1 MHFEKIC
8 KQFTEFL
15 KCFFFRSQ
23 GAMLSS
29 VRPEY
34 LLEPHDYKLYVKIH
48 EKDNNLSDPLT
59 QLRSKGTM
67 SKAEIVNESE
77 SNEDESTT
85 MVDPSVRVAASSRDL
100 NEIIFESVSKRAW
113 TDVLLQIYKVLHP

>member
-1 MHFEKIC
+1 
-8 KQFTEFL
+8 
-15 KCFFFRSQ
+15 
-23 GAMLSS
+23 MLSS

-48 EKDNNLSDPLT
+48 EEQDLSDPLT

-67 SKAEIVNESE
+67 SKAEIVNVSE

-85 MVDPSVRVAASSRDL
+85 MVDASVRVGTSFRDL

-113 TDVLLQIYKVLHP
+113 TDVLLQIYKVTFCITR